1 MWACKKLYADSH
13 KCTVTTMIKFLCI
26 HLLYSAAVCKNKF
39 IQRFPDKIAKL
50 ANALYLLLFIEIKF
64 KKCHQKLKML

>member
-1 MWACKKLYADSH
+1 M
-13 KCTVTTMIKFLCI
+13 TTMIKFPCI

-39 IQRFPDKIAKL
+39 IEGFLDKIAKL
-50 ANALYLLLFIEIKF
+50 ANALYLLLFIEIKL